1 MRIQYLKHPID
12 PVMRRGTALDLPAP
26 LHDTAIRPGRRG
38 DRMAKIDAFFRL
50 MHAQNASDLHMSSGC
65 APCLRIQGDLE
76 PVKFKEL
83 DTDELLAMLAEVAPA
98 NKLQQ
103 FEQTGDVDFAY
114 ELGGI
119 GRFRANYFR
128 QANGVSAVFRQIPT
142 RIMTIEQ
149 LGLPPVTRRF
159 ALMEKGLVLVTG
171 PTGSGKSTT
180 LAAIIDYCNKN
191 RRDHIVTIEDPI
203 EFKHSRINCIVNHR
217 EVGLHTRSFATA
229 LRGALREDP
238 DIILVGEMRDLETIS
253 LALEAASTGH
263 LVFAT
268 LHTQS
273 AMKTIDRI
281 IDAFPTNAQ
290 EQVRATLA
298 DTLKG
303 VISQTLFKRLD
314 SRGQVA
320 ALEVLVGT
328 PACANLIREAKTH
341 QLVSVIQTGRK
352 QGMQTLDDAIEA
364 LLAKRL
370 ISADEAF
377 EKSIQKERFVPFL
390 KTIPAEY
397 QDLLGAVAQGAPV
410 RPLEARR

>member
-1 MRIQYLKHPID
+1 
-12 PVMRRGTALDLPAP
+12 
-26 LHDTAIRPGRRG
+26 
-38 DRMAKIDAFFRL
+38 MARIDAFFRL
-50 MHAQNASDLHMSSGC
+50 MHAQNASDLHLSAGC

-76 PVKFKEL
+76 PVKYQEL
-83 DTDELLAMLAEVAPA
+83 GTDELMAMLAEVAPA

-114 ELGGI
+114 ELVGI

-128 QANGVSAVFRQIPT
+128 QANGVSAVFRQSPA
-142 RIMTIEQ
+142 RIMAREERGVPT
-149 LGLPPVTRRF
+149 GARRV
-159 ALMEKGLVLVTG
+159 AMMGRGLVLVTG

-180 LAAIIDYCNKN
+180 LAAIIDYCDKN

-217 EVGLHTRSFATA
+217 EVGLHTRSFAAA

-238 DIILVGEMRDLETIS
+238 DIIMVGEMRDLETIS

-290 EQVRATLA
+290 EQVRSTLA

-303 VISQTLFKRLD
+303 VLAQTLFKRID
-314 SRGQVA
+314 TRGLAVA
-320 ALEVLVGT
+320 IEILVGT
-328 PACANLIREAKTH
+328 AACANLIREAKTH
-341 QLVSVIQTGRK
+341 QLMSVIQTGRK
-352 QGMQTLDDAIEA
+352 LGMQTLDEAIEA
-364 LLAKRL
+364 LLAKRQ
-370 ISADEAF
+370 ISPEEAF
-377 EKSIQKERFVPFL
+377 EKSIQKERFVPYL
-390 KTIPAEY
+390 KSIPVEY
-397 QDLLGAVAQGAPV
+397 QDILGNDAAQATTAG
-410 RPLEARR
+410 RPGEARR

>member
-1 MRIQYLKHPID
+1 M
-12 PVMRRGTALDLPAP
+12 
-26 LHDTAIRPGRRG
+26 
-38 DRMAKIDAFFRL
+38 
-50 MHAQNASDLHMSSGC
+50 
-65 APCLRIQGDLE
+65 
-76 PVKFKEL
+76 
-83 DTDELLAMLAEVAPA
+83 AMLAEVAPA

-114 ELGGI
+114 ELAGI

-128 QANGVSAVFRQIPT
+128 QANGVSAVFRQTPT

-159 ALMEKGLVLVTG
+159 AMLEKGLVLVTG

-217 EVGLHTRSFATA
+217 EVGLHTRSFAAA

-238 DIILVGEMRDLETIS
+238 DIIMVGEMRDLETIS
-253 LALEAASTGH
+253 LALEAAATGH

-281 IDAFPTNAQ
+281 IDVFPTNAQ
-290 EQVRATLA
+290 EQVRSTLA

-303 VISQTLFKRLD
+303 VLAQTLFKRID
-314 SRGQVA
+314 TRGLA
-320 ALEVLVGT
+320 AAIEILVGT
-328 PACANLIREAKTH
+328 AACANLIREAKTH
-341 QLVSVIQTGRK
+341 QLTSVIQTGRK
-352 QGMQTLDDAIEA
+352 LGMQTLDEAIEA
-364 LLAKRL
+364 LLVRRH
-370 ISADEAF
+370 ISPEEAF
-377 EKSIQKERFVPFL
+377 EKSIQKERFVPYL
-390 KTIPAEY
+390 KSIPVEY
-397 QDLLGAVAQGAPV
+397 QDVLVKEGAPV
-410 RPLEARR
+410 APGARPGEARR

>member
-1 MRIQYLKHPID
+1 
-12 PVMRRGTALDLPAP
+12 
-26 LHDTAIRPGRRG
+26 
-38 DRMAKIDAFFRL
+38 MARIDAFFRL
-50 MHAQNASDLHMSSGC
+50 MHAQNASDLHLSSGN
-65 APCLRIQGDLE
+65 APCLRIQGELE

-83 DTDELLAMLAEVAPA
+83 DTDELMAMLAEVAPA
-98 NKLQQ
+98 NKIQQ

-114 ELGGI
+114 ELAGI

-149 LGLPPVTRRF
+149 LGLPAVTRRF
-159 ALMEKGLVLVTG
+159 AMLEKGLVLVTG

-217 EVGLHTRSFATA
+217 EVGLHTKSFAAA

-238 DIILVGEMRDLETIS
+238 DIIMIGEMRDLETIS

-281 IDAFPTNAQ
+281 IDVFPTNSQ
-290 EQVRATLA
+290 EQVRSTLA

-303 VISQTLFKRLD
+303 VLAQTLFKRID
-314 SRGQVA
+314 TRGLA
-320 ALEVLVGT
+320 AAIEVLVGT
-328 PACANLIREAKTH
+328 AACANLIREAKTH
-341 QLVSVIQTGRK
+341 QLMSVIQTGRK
-352 QGMQTLDDAIEA
+352 LGMQTLDEAIEA
-364 LLAKRL
+364 LLAKRQ
-370 ISADEAF
+370 ISPEEAF
-377 EKSIQKERFVPFL
+377 EKSIQKERFVPYL
-390 KTIPAEY
+390 RSIPLEY
-397 QDLLGAVAQGAPV
+397 QDALGKEAGPASAGE
-410 RPLEARR
+410 RSSEARR

>member
-1 MRIQYLKHPID
+1 
-12 PVMRRGTALDLPAP
+12 
-26 LHDTAIRPGRRG
+26 
-38 DRMAKIDAFFRL
+38 MARIDAFFRL
-50 MHAQNASDLHMSSGC
+50 MHAQNASDLHLSAGC
-65 APCLRIQGDLE
+65 VPCLRVQGDLE

-83 DTDELLAMLAEVAPA
+83 GTDELMAMLAEVAPA

-114 ELGGI
+114 ELAGI

-128 QANGVSAVFRQIPT
+128 QASGVSAVFRQIPT

-149 LGLPPVTRRF
+149 LGLPTVTRRF
-159 ALMEKGLVLVTG
+159 AMLEKGLVLVTG

-191 RRDHIVTIEDPI
+191 RRDHIITIEDPI
-203 EFKHSRINCIVNHR
+203 EFKHTRINCIVNHR
-217 EVGLHTRSFATA
+217 EVGIHTRSFAAA

-238 DIILVGEMRDLETIS
+238 DIIMIGEMRDLETIS

-273 AMKTIDRI
+273 AMKTIDRV

-290 EQVRATLA
+290 EQVRSTLA

-303 VISQTLFKRLD
+303 VLAQTLFKRID
-314 SRGQVA
+314 TRGLTA
-320 ALEVLVGT
+320 AIEILVGT

-341 QLVSVIQTGRK
+341 QLTSVIQTGRK
-352 QGMQTLDDAIEA
+352 LGMQTLDEAIEA
-364 LLAKRL
+364 LLATRH
-370 ISADEAF
+370 ISPEEAF
-377 EKSIQKERFVPFL
+377 EKSIQKERFVPYL
-390 KTIPAEY
+390 KSIPVEY
-397 QDLLGAVAQGAPV
+397 QDFLGKDAAPAVPPARPGEV
-410 RPLEARR
+410 RR

>member
-1 MRIQYLKHPID
+1 
-12 PVMRRGTALDLPAP
+12 
-26 LHDTAIRPGRRG
+26 
-38 DRMAKIDAFFRL
+38 MARIDAFFRL
-50 MHAQNASDLHMSSGC
+50 MHAQNASDLHVSSGC

-76 PVKFKEL
+76 PVKYKEL
-83 DTDELLAMLAEVAPA
+83 DADELMTMLAEVAPA

-114 ELGGI
+114 ELPGV

-128 QANGVSAVFRQIPT
+128 QANGVGAVFRQIPT

-149 LGLPPVTRRF
+149 LGLPTVTRRF
-159 ALMEKGLVLVTG
+159 AMMEKGLVLVTG

-203 EFKHSRINCIVNHR
+203 EFKHARINCIVNHR
-217 EVGLHTRSFATA
+217 EVGLHTRSFAAA

-238 DIILVGEMRDLETIS
+238 DIILIGEMRDLETIS
-253 LALEAASTGH
+253 LALEAAATGH

-273 AMKTIDRI
+273 AMKTVDRI

-290 EQVRATLA
+290 EQVRSTLA

-303 VISQTLFKRLD
+303 VLCQTLFKRID
-314 SRGQVA
+314 SRGLVA
-320 ALEVLVGT
+320 AIEILVGT

-341 QLVSVIQTGRK
+341 QLASVIQTGRK

-364 LLAKRL
+364 LLAKRW
-370 ISADEAF
+370 ISAEEAF
-377 EKSIQKERFVPFL
+377 EKSVQKERFAPFL
-390 KTIPAEY
+390 KAIPAEY
-397 QDLLGAVAQGAPV
+397 QDLIVKEGPAQAP
-410 RPLEARR
+410 RPAGEARR

>member
-1 MRIQYLKHPID
+1 
-12 PVMRRGTALDLPAP
+12 
-26 LHDTAIRPGRRG
+26 
-38 DRMAKIDAFFRL
+38 MARIDAFFRL
-50 MHAQNASDLHMSSGC
+50 MHAQNASDLHLSAGC
-65 APCLRIQGDLE
+65 VPCLRIEGDLQ
-76 PVKFKEL
+76 PVKYKEL
-83 DTDELLAMLAEVAPA
+83 GTDELTAMLAEVAPA
-98 NKLQQ
+98 NKIQQ

-114 ELGGI
+114 ELAGI
-119 GRFRANYFR
+119 GRFRGNYFR

-149 LGLPPVTRRF
+149 LGLPTVTRRF
-159 ALMEKGLVLVTG
+159 AMLEKGLVLVTG

-180 LAAIIDYCNKN
+180 LAAMIDYCNKN

-238 DIILVGEMRDLETIS
+238 DIIMIGEMRDLETIS
-253 LALEAASTGH
+253 LALEAALTGH

-303 VISQTLFKRLD
+303 VLAQTLFKRTD
-314 SRGQVA
+314 TRGLA
-320 ALEVLVGT
+320 AAIEVLVGT
-328 PACANLIREAKTH
+328 PACANLIREAKTY
-341 QLVSVIQTGRK
+341 QLTSIMQAGRK
-352 QGMQTLDDAIEA
+352 FGMQTLDEAIEA
-364 LLAKRL
+364 LLIKRQ
-370 ISADEAF
+370 ISPEEAF
-377 EKSIQKERFVPFL
+377 EKSIQKEHFAPYL
-390 KTIPAEY
+390 KSIPVEY
-397 QDLLGAVAQGAPV
+397 QDFLGKDAAQASAGTRAG
-410 RPLEARR
+410 EARR